1 MGAKRDEKPEKR
13 DDCFKNCSAGGTW
26 SSQKAIIAEHQI
38 LSYQKTSVQE
48 SSLIPQQGF
57 NDMWCEQKRFY
68 TISFLKH
75 SRENTKAG
83 KRESFNGREMI
94 KLFQLSKI
102 SEIIPH
108 SELSGGVTW
117 IHIKDNKCK
126 TEYPE
131 SNFPFK
137 KLCMEYV
144 LNEEELLF
152 KI

>member
-1 MGAKRDEKPEKR
+1 MEGKWL
-13 DDCFKNCSAGGTW
+13 N
-26 SSQKAIIAEHQI
+26 SSSFQK
-38 LSYQKTSVQE
+38 
-48 SSLIPQQGF
+48 SL
-57 NDMWCEQKRFY
+57 K
-68 TISFLKH
+68 S
-75 SRENTKAG
+75 
-83 KRESFNGREMI
+83 
-94 KLFQLSKI
+94 
-102 SEIIPH
+102 IPH